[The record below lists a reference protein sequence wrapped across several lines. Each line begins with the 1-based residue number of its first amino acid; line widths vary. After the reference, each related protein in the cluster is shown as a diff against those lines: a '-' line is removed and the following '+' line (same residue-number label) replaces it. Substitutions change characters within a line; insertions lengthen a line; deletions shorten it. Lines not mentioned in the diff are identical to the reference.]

1 MKFYIRKKN
10 KLKKLHTGKKK
21 KRITWF
27 MELCFMGISVQRTQG
42 NAQPASNSSETYS
55 VEGYSRCAVSTF
67 FLFLHIFHYS
77 LDLFLHFYF
86 LYFFF
91 IYFY

>member
-1 MKFYIRKKN
+1 
-10 KLKKLHTGKKK
+10 
-21 KRITWF
+21 

-91 IYFY
+91 HLFLLVGG